1 MSRHFPPSRAATLAL
16 FAALAGCAPVG
27 PDYKPPTPQWNPS
40 SWTGNGPPPAAP
52 VKPVKETIS
61 TAVPQPVDPQWWMV
75 FHDDKLTALEKR
87 VAQADFD
94 VQTASLRLAESRA
107 SFGVAQ
113 ANLLPTMDAN
123 ASYTRE
129 QLARE
134 GVLGL
139 FPLPGAPTTASSHS
153 SSASTGGLAG
163 TPLST
168 TPGATGANGL
178 AGTQGGVPN
187 LGQLF
192 QPFNL
197 YQFGFDTSWEIDLWG
212 RVRRNIES
220 AQAAIQQ
227 NADAQRDVLLTALA
241 EMARDYIQLRGVQ
254 RNIEITERNLD
265 TAKQSLDLTQQRATG
280 GVTTDLDVANAAAQV
295 ETVESQLPSLHGQ
308 ERQIINAIAF
318 LVGQPPGSMQAEL
331 SVTHPIPP
339 VPPQVPVGL
348 PSELARRR
356 PDIREAEAQL
366 HQATATVG
374 VAVADFYPRFVISGS
389 VGLQAIE
396 AKYLDSWY
404 NAGNYSFGP
413 YVSLPIFEG
422 GMLHRVL
429 ELRQDQQKEAA
440 IAYQRTVLNALHEVD
455 NDLIAYDAEQRRR
468 NRLEQAVV
476 QNRRA
481 VQLAQDRY
489 AQGVADFLS
498 VLEAEQN
505 LLAAE
510 QQLTDSVTNVS
521 TDLVQI
527 YKALGGGWEPDL
539 PETPG
544 GEKGGSLMDNVL

>member
-1 MSRHFPPSRAATLAL
+1 MSRQFLPSRAARLAL
-16 FAALAGCAPVG
+16 LAAVAGCAPVG
-27 PDYKPPTPQWNPS
+27 PDYKQPTPQWNPS
-40 SWTGNGPPPAAP
+40 SWTGSGPAPGVP

-61 TAVPQPVDPQWWMV
+61 TAVPQPVDPQWWTV
-75 FHDDKLTALEKR
+75 FHDDELTALEKR
-87 VAQADFD
+87 VAATNFD

-113 ANLLPTMDAN
+113 ANLLPTVDAN
-123 ASYTRE
+123 ASYTR
-129 QLARE
+129 QLLARE

-139 FPLPGAPTTASSHS
+139 FPGAGAPTTASSHS
-153 SSASTGGLAG
+153 SSASAGGLAN

-187 LGQLF
+187 LGQLY

-318 LVGQPPGSMQAEL
+318 LVGQPPESMQAEL
-331 SVTHPIPP
+331 AVAHPIPP
-339 VPPQVPVGL
+339 VPPQIPVGV

-374 VAVADFYPRFVISGS
+374 VAVADFYPRFLISGS

-396 AKYLDSWY
+396 AKYLGSWY

-455 NDLIAYDAEQRRR
+455 NGLIAYDAEQHRR

-539 PETPG
+539 PDKPG
-544 GEKGGSLMDNVL
+544 GEKGSPLMDNVL